1 MSQDTID
8 SILQILACPES
19 KQPLRKA
26 TDAELADVNRRIKG
40 KSLVNRIE
48 VTLSEPVDGLL
59 IRQDGLLA
67 YPIRHGIPIMLIE
80 ESIPLQR

>member
-8 SILQILACPES
+8 SLLQILACPES

-26 TDAELADVNRRIKG
+26 TAAELAEINQRIEG
-40 KSLVNRIE
+40 RLLVNRIE
-48 VTLSEPVDGLL
+48 VTVSEPVDGLL
-59 IRQDGLLA
+59 VRQDGAVA

-80 ESIPLQR
+80 ESIPLSR